1 LSTILVVEDDPGF
14 RRVLL
19 CTLQHAGHDVHAV
32 DNGRD
37 ALRAVTECEPDL
49 VVTDIVMPDSD
60 GLEVI
65 RVLKSDHPKVR
76 IIAISGGGM
85 ICRTTYLEL
94 AHLLGAHIT
103 LQKPIL
109 PSDLTAAAAELLAP
123 QDVEGRVDV
132 AELQGT
138 AGTLQAGEAR

>member
-1 LSTILVVEDDPGF
+1 VATILVIEDDPGV

-19 CTLQHAGHDVHAV
+19 CTLELAGHAVRAV

-37 ALRAVTECEPDL
+37 GLRSVRESVPDV

-65 RVLKSDHPKVR
+65 RVLKSDFPGVH

-85 ICRTTYLEL
+85 ICRTTYLEI
-94 AHLLGAHIT
+94 ARLLGATIT
-103 LQKPIL
+103 LQKPVL
-109 PSDLTAAAAELLAP
+109 PSDLVFA
-123 QDVEGRVDV
+123 V
-132 AELQGT
+132 AELIDGPQAE
-138 AGTLQAGEAR
+138 AGCVVANSGQRA

>member
-1 LSTILVVEDDPGF
+1 VAKILIIEDDPGV
-14 RRVLL
+14 RRVLIH
-19 CTLQHAGHDVHAV
+19 TLQLAGHDVNAV

-37 ALRAVTECEPDL
+37 GLRAVAERAPAV

-65 RVLKSDHPKVR
+65 RTLRNDHPDVA

-94 AHLLGAHIT
+94 AHLLGAHVT
-103 LQKPIL
+103 LQKPVL
-109 PSDLTAAAAELLAP
+109 PSDLVFAVHELLEPDAAASIS
-123 QDVEGRVDV
+123 G
-132 AELQGT
+132 
-138 AGTLQAGEAR
+138 AGESESDR

>member
-1 LSTILVVEDDPGF
+1 MASIIVIEDDPGV

-19 CTLQHAGHDVHAV
+19 CTLQNAGHAVYAV

-37 ALRAVTECEPDL
+37 GLRAVTERHPDV

-65 RVLKSDHPKVR
+65 RLLRSDHPGVR

-94 AHLLGAHIT
+94 ARLLGAHLT
-103 LQKPIL
+103 LQKPVL
-109 PSDLTAAAAELLAP
+109 PSDLVRAVEDLVGTPAASCACSAAGGFIA
-123 QDVEGRVDV
+123 
-132 AELQGT
+132 
-138 AGTLQAGEAR
+138 

>member
-1 LSTILVVEDDPGF
+1 MSNILVIEDDAGL
-14 RRVLL
+14 RRVLQH
-19 CTLQHAGHDVHAV
+19 TLEGVGHDVRTV

-37 ALRAVTECEPDL
+37 ALRAVAERAPDL

-65 RVLKSDHPKVR
+65 RVLKSDHPEVR
-76 IIAISGGGM
+76 VIAISGGGM

-94 AHLLGAHIT
+94 AHLLGAHVT

-109 PSDLTAAAAELLAP
+109 PSDLAFAVAELLEDP
-123 QDVEGRVDV
+123 G
-132 AELQGT
+132 AERSET
-138 AGTLQAGEAR
+138 AVQSAGPP